1 MRALSLTLLIVALT
15 ALALPV
21 ERAAAGDFWDEVR
34 TPHVRAVRLRLEHGR
49 DALRAGRGDLALA
62 DADAALALAPER
74 AAAHVL
80 RARALVLSAGA
91 GDPRGVDAVRAAL
104 AADPGALDEP
114 TDAEAAAR
122 IAALAGD
129 HRLASRVLAR
139 AMSRMEAGQRT
150 RGSLYVLLGDM
161 LLAAGPDA
169 QESAAGARPL
179 RDAALAYRE
188 GLEQAG
194 ELRVRARLGLA
205 LALRR
210 AGELDEARNV
220 ARDVLVQGGL
230 VESALGADRALLP
243 LTEVS
248 ARAAI
253 ALEALGDLE
262 GARAKWTR
270 AAEGGPWAEQ
280 ARAEI
285 ARLTTRPIEPT
296 SAATTR
302 QPHPRAPVRP
312 APATGAR
319 DSR

>member
-1 MRALSLTLLIVALT
+1 MVAG
-15 ALALPV
+15 
-21 ERAAAGDFWDEVR
+21 ERGD
-34 TPHVRAVRLRLEHGR
+34 
-49 DALRAGRGDLALA
+49 AGRCFGVRRIIARRWVRR
-62 DADAALALAPER
+62 ER
-74 AAAHVL
+74 RAHRVDS
-80 RARALVLSAGA
+80 ARIACARGEHERAGA
-91 GDPRGVDAVRAAL
+91 GDPRGVESVRAAL
-104 AADPGALDEP
+104 AADPAALDEP

-129 HRLASRVLAR
+129 HRLASRVLSR
-139 AMSRMEAGQRT
+139 AVSRMEAGQRT

-169 QESAAGARPL
+169 RESAAGARPL
-179 RDAALAYRE
+179 RDAVLAYRE

-230 VESALGADRALLP
+230 VEGVLGADRPLLP

-280 ARAEI
+280 ARAEV
-285 ARLTTRPIEPT
+285 ARLSATPADAP
-296 SAATTR
+296 SAAAPRPTR
-302 QPHPRAPVRP
+302 TRTPVRP